1 MRRVLFIAYLFP
13 PIANSGTRRSL
24 CFVNHLPDHGWQPLV
39 LTVANPPADAS
50 DPALLAEVRPGTVIE
65 RAPLGSAVAAHRI
78 ASLVPSTER
87 RAWITAGLK
96 WRFDKLAN
104 VPDQVASWYPHAVSR
119 GVALFRETGFDVV
132 YASGWP
138 WTSFL
143 IARAIARRTGCPYVL
158 DYRDLW
164 KPTGTH
170 AWEYQTR
177 AQAVF
182 NPSLERRAARRAAAI
197 VTVTPTLAQLIR
209 QNANVERVHCIT
221 NGYEPADFAFTATAG
236 AEPVPDGLI
245 RIAYTGVW
253 RPGYGLAD
261 LYQAIRQ
268 LKDAGSP
275 AVRRLRVLAAGFTPG
290 PAREFGV
297 DDLVEELGPVT
308 HERVLALMNAAN
320 VLYLPVPVGFY
331 ARASLPGKLFEYLGS
346 QRPILAVVPAGSE
359 VARVVDD
366 VGGSLRIE
374 PGDHAALARVLAALC
389 SGSIVDQF
397 PIRRPERLVS
407 YTRAAT
413 TAMLASVLDAAQR
426 RTTLE
431 TLT

>member
-39 LTVANPPADAS
+39 LTVADPPADAS
-50 DPALLAEVRPGTVIE
+50 DPALLAEVRAGTVIE
-65 RAPLGSAVAAHRI
+65 RAPLGSAVAAHRVARAVVSTARRERI
-78 ASLVPSTER
+78 A
-87 RAWITAGLK
+87 AGLQ
-96 WRFDKLAN
+96 WRFDKLAD
-104 VPDQVASWYPHAVSR
+104 VPDQVATWYPQAVGR
-119 GVALFRETGFDVV
+119 GVALHKETGFDLV

-143 IARAIARRTGCPYVL
+143 VARTIARRTSCPYVL

-170 AWEYQTR
+170 AWESQTR
-177 AQAVF
+177 AQAIF
-182 NPSLERRAARRAAAI
+182 NPMLERRAARRAAAI
-197 VTVTPTLAQLIR
+197 VTVTPTLAQTIR

-221 NGYEPADFAFTATAG
+221 NGYEPADFAFAPAAG
-236 AEPVPDGLI
+236 AGAVSDGLI

-253 RPGYGLAD
+253 KPGYGLAD

-275 AVRRLRVLAAGFTPG
+275 AVHRLRVLAAGFTPG

-320 VLYLPVPVGFY
+320 VLYLPVPAGFY
-331 ARASLPGKLFEYLGS
+331 AKASLPGKLFEYLGS
-346 QRPILAVVPAGSE
+346 QRPILAVVPPDSE
-359 VARVVDD
+359 VARVVND
-366 VGGSLRIE
+366 VGGSLCIE
-374 PGDHAALARVLAALC
+374 PGDHAALARVLDTLC
-389 SGSIVDQF
+389 SGSLADQF
-397 PIRRPERLVS
+397 SMFRPERLVS

-413 TAMLASVLDAAQR
+413 TAMLARVFDAALR